1 MSIIEQ
7 FGKYVLLEKIAAGGM
22 AEVFVAKS
30 AGANGVNKF
39 VAIKKILPQ
48 FSQNN
53 EFVNFFKAEA
63 EVTIN
68 LSHSNIVSIYDFGI
82 ENEQFFLVMEL
93 VEGKNLRQIINELK
107 KINKSISIEQ
117 ALYIIKEAASGLDHA
132 HRCVDTK
139 TGKPLNITH
148 RDMSPQNIMISY
160 EGEVKVIDFGIAKAE
175 TEGEATKA
183 GTLKGK
189 FAYMSP
195 EQSEGYPIDPRT
207 DVFALG
213 IILWELLANDRLFTG
228 SNEAAIL
235 RKVRECQIPSI
246 RKINPLVPAELE
258 KIVMKA
264 LAKDRNVRYQTAAN
278 LHKDLNRFLNTQY
291 PDFAPQDFS
300 GFIKDAFKQT
310 YTEWREKIVRFSHV
324 KNEAAIREKAKA
336 SLSPF
341 EKLST
346 GNESPAYPPKGFVQ
360 RKVESVEAVT
370 EPPEPPSSRKEPEI
384 PPSKIKLDG
393 VRQAGMNKQ
402 PASHAQTDQQKASAI
417 AQRKITHP
425 NTANTSTRYS
435 AKPKKNEW
443 ASLLTQIT
451 IICSLAG
458 GTYYYYKNYY
468 LGSISQAS
476 KDPKDRDR
484 TQNPI
489 DPVEPDVQK
498 VRISVSSTPAG
509 AKIILNEMD
518 TNYRT
523 PAVILVPAGLKSKI
537 KLEHDDFFDREV
549 EKTFTLTDSI
559 AFNLERKP
567 QPGYINIYV
576 SNGGPNTMLFLNG
589 RRINE
594 RPPLKKYPV
603 TANTEIII
611 KAENPITQL
620 TDTQKILVLP
630 NKTVDLELILGRKPA
645 GTK

>member
-1 MSIIEQ
+1 MSNVEQ

-22 AEVFVAKS
+22 AEVYLAKS
-30 AGANGVNKF
+30 AGANGINKF

-48 FSQNN
+48 YSQNH
-53 EFVNFFKAEA
+53 EFVQFFKAEA

-93 VEGKNLRQIINELK
+93 VEGRNLRQILNELK

-117 ALYIIKEAASGLDHA
+117 ALYIIKEASSGLDHA

-148 RDMSPQNIMISY
+148 RDMSPQNVMISY

-300 GFIKDAFKQT
+300 VFIKDAFKT
-310 YTEWREKIVRFSHV
+310 SFAEWREKIVKFSQV
-324 KNEAAIREKAKA
+324 QNLA
-336 SLSPF
+336 SIYQSNPNKPKQSPF

-346 GNESPAYPPKGFVQ
+346 ATLPDVPTAAPKTPAAKKSGLNDALTQAPDVP
-360 RKVESVEAVT
+360 
-370 EPPEPPSSRKEPEI
+370 RKEPDI
-384 PPSKIKLDG
+384 QVAKIKLDG
-393 VRQAGMNKQ
+393 VRN
-402 PASHAQTDQQKASAI
+402 ASMSKSPHSASQGENGKLN
-417 AQRKITHP
+417 QRKQVNNP
-425 NTANTSTRYS
+425 NTSITTTRYNNS
-435 AKPKKNEW
+435 KKRNNEW
-443 ASLLTQIT
+443 VSLLTQMS
-451 IICSLAG
+451 IIFVLAG

-468 LGSISQAS
+468 LKTGPQA
-476 KDPKDRDR
+476 
-484 TQNPI
+484 QIEQEEPI
-489 DPVEPDVQK
+489 DSPSLAPKIRV
-498 VRISVSSTPAG
+498 SVSSTPGG
-509 AKIILNEMD
+509 ANIMID
-518 TNYRT
+518 GVYSGYRT
-523 PAVILVPAGLKSKI
+523 PSVILVPAGSKTKI
-537 KLEHDDFFDREV
+537 KLEHEDFFDREV
-549 EKTFTLTDSI
+549 EKVFVATDSI

-576 SNGGPNTMLFLNG
+576 SNGGPNTILFLNG

-603 TANTEIII
+603 TANSEIII

-630 NKTVDLELILGRKPA
+630 NKTVDLEMILGRKPA
-645 GTK
+645 GTR

>member
-48 FSQNN
+48 FSQNV

-68 LSHSNIVSIYDFGI
+68 LSHSNIVSIYEFGI

-148 RDMSPQNIMISY
+148 RDMSPQNVMISY

-258 KIVMKA
+258 KVVMKA

-300 GFIKDAFKQT
+300 GFIKDAFKST
-310 YTEWREKIVRFSHV
+310 YTEWRERIVRFSAV
-324 KNEAAIREKAKA
+324 KNEAAQKEKAKA
-336 SLSPF
+336 TMSPF
-341 EKLST
+341 EKLSNNST
-346 GNESPAYPPKGFVQ
+346 PDVPAVPPRGLAPRRNESAEQ
-360 RKVESVEAVT
+360 AT
-370 EPPEPPSSRKEPEI
+370 EPPEPHTSKRDHHQEAPAA
-384 PPSKIKLDG
+384 KIKLDG
-393 VRQAGMNKQ
+393 VRQAGMNKAPTAQ
-402 PASHAQTDQQKASAI
+402 SQNNDASKSPHRKSVHA
-417 AQRKITHP
+417 
-425 NTANTSTRYS
+425 NTSNTSTRYMNQ
-435 AKPKKNEW
+435 KPKKNEW
-443 ASLLTQIT
+443 ASLFTQVA
-451 IICSLAG
+451 IICALAG
-458 GTYYYYKNYY
+458 GTYYYYKNFY
-468 LGSISQAS
+468 LKANPRETANNDQDTQVTDNAS
-476 KDPKDRDR
+476 LVPKIR
-484 TQNPI
+484 
-489 DPVEPDVQK
+489 V
-498 VRISVSSTPAG
+498 SVSSTPAG
-509 AKIILNEMD
+509 ANIIVDGVN
-518 TNYRT
+518 TGYRT
-523 PAVILVPAGLKSKI
+523 PSVILIPTGLKSKI
-537 KLEHDDFFDREV
+537 KLEHEDFFDREV
-549 EKTFTLTDSI
+549 EKAFSATESI
-559 AFNLERKP
+559 SFNLERKP

-576 SNGGPNTMLFLNG
+576 SNGGPNTVLFLNG

-594 RPPLKKYPV
+594 RPPLRKYPV
-603 TANTEIII
+603 NANTEIII

>member
-22 AEVFVAKS
+22 AEVYVAKS

-48 FSQNN
+48 YSQNN
-53 EFVNFFKAEA
+53 EFVNFFKTEA

-148 RDMSPQNIMISY
+148 RDMSPQNVMISY

-175 TEGEATKA
+175 TENEATKA

-258 KIVMKA
+258 KVVMKA

-310 YTEWREKIVRFSHV
+310 YTEWRERIVRFSAV
-324 KNEAAIREKAKA
+324 KNEANQKEKARA
-336 SLSPF
+336 TLTPF
-341 EKLST
+341 EKLS
-346 GNESPAYPPKGFVQ
+346 NSASPTDAPSPPKGMVA
-360 RKVESVEAVT
+360 RKNEASEAMT
-370 EPPEPPSSRKEPEI
+370 EPPEAPTSRKEPEI
-384 PPSKIKLDG
+384 PVARIKLDG
-393 VRQAGMNKQ
+393 VRQAGMNKS
-402 PASHAQTDQQKASAI
+402 ASQQTQNEASKQ
-417 AQRKITHP
+417 AQRKNSHP
-425 NTANTSTRYS
+425 NTSNTSTRYNT
-435 AKPKKNEW
+435 KPKKNEW
-443 ASLLTQIT
+443 ASLFMQVA
-451 IICSLAG
+451 IICGLGG
-458 GTYYYYKNYY
+458 GTYYYYKNFY
-468 LGSISQAS
+468 LKANSGLNSKQGAEDEGVIKISSEA
-476 KDPKDRDR
+476 P
-484 TQNPI
+484 
-489 DPVEPDVQK
+489 K

-509 AKIILNEMD
+509 AKIILNDID
-518 TNYRT
+518 TEYRT
-523 PAVILVPAGLKSKI
+523 PSVVLVPAALKSKI
-537 KLEHDDFFDREV
+537 KLEHEDFFDREV
-549 EKTFTLTDSI
+549 EKVFAVAESVS
-559 AFNLERKP
+559 FNLERKP

-576 SNGGPNTMLFLNG
+576 SNGGPNTVLFLNG

-594 RPPLKKYPV
+594 RPPLRKYPV
-603 TANTEIII
+603 TANAEIII

-630 NKTVDLELILGRKPA
+630 NKTVDLELVLGRKPA

>member
-148 RDMSPQNIMISY
+148 RDMSPQNVMISY

-300 GFIKDAFKQT
+300 SFIKDAFKLT
-310 YTEWREKIVRFSHV
+310 YTEWREKIVRFSAV
-324 KNEAAIREKAKA
+324 KNEANQREKSKA

-341 EKLST
+341 EKLS
-346 GNESPAYPPKGFVQ
+346 GAAHDAPNAVAQ
-360 RKVESVEAVT
+360 RKNDSSESTT
-370 EPPEPPSSRKEPEI
+370 EPPQVPTGRKEPEI
-384 PPSKIKLDG
+384 PIAKIKLDG
-393 VRQAGMNKQ
+393 VRNAGMNKS
-402 PASHAQTDQQKASAI
+402 ASPLAQSESAKQ
-417 AQRKITHP
+417 AQRKATQQ
-425 NTANTSTRYS
+425 NTSNTSTRFNT
-435 AKPKKNEW
+435 KPKKNEW
-443 ASLLTQIT
+443 ASLFMQVA
-451 IICSLAG
+451 IICVLGG
-458 GTYYYYKNYY
+458 GTFYYYKNFY
-468 LGSISQAS
+468 LPGIGKPSRPAEDPEIELAS
-476 KDPKDRDR
+476 ETP
-484 TQNPI
+484 
-489 DPVEPDVQK
+489 K
-498 VRISVSSTPAG
+498 VRISVSSSPAG
-509 AKIILNEMD
+509 AKIILNNED
-518 TNYRT
+518 TGYRT
-523 PAVILVPAGLKSKI
+523 PSVILVPAGLKSNV
-537 KLEHDDFFDREV
+537 KLEHDDFFNREV
-549 EKTFTLTDSI
+549 EKIFAVAETVS
-559 AFNLERKP
+559 FNLERKP

-576 SNGGPNTMLFLNG
+576 NNGGPNTILFLNG

-594 RPPLKKYPV
+594 RPPLRKYPV
-603 TANTEIII
+603 TANSEIIV

-645 GTK
+645 GQK